1 MLLTLPMEIRCDNLS
16 TLWQRP
22 PLRQKDVDTIQ
33 TSNGTISRHFF
44 SRWRPSFG
52 KNSKPSSF
60 LDIWILSKPFIDDFC
75 LKIVSCFLLPDIR
88 RSWNLHLTT
97 WCSWCS
103 VLVLEHWSGPNDGIP
118 LNPSLTSDSSS
129 PLIMWPGICHPR
141 MKQQKTFIYHEELN
155 RSSQSRINFTPD
167 LLVFNLFYTIFSPRT
182 IKAVTFPQIAEIGF
196 HFTIYIPSNLVIRT
210 KKHQRNLL
218 DHLLSPGGLAQLGN
232 VGILLAL
239 LLEVIASPMSSGGCR
254 RGLTIASSL
263 QAQGSS
269 ADGSYLN
276 KSDLKQNHSS
286 NTMPTPP

>member
-1 MLLTLPMEIRCDNLS
+1 M
-16 TLWQRP
+16 
-22 PLRQKDVDTIQ
+22 
-33 TSNGTISRHFF
+33 TSA
-44 SRWRPSFG
+44 W
-52 KNSKPSSF
+52 KLF
-60 LDIWILSKPFIDDFC
+60 L
-75 LKIVSCFLLPDIR
+75 VSCFLTYVDLEIFIWQLD
-88 RSWNLHLTT
+88 
-97 WCSWCS
+97 
-103 VLVLEHWSGPNDGIP
+103 VLVLEHWNGPNDGIP

-129 PLIMWPGICHPR
+129 PLIIWPGICHPR

-196 HFTIYIPSNLVIRT
+196 HFTIYIPSNLVVRT

-218 DHLLSPGGLAQLGN
+218 DHLLSPGVLAQLGN

-239 LLEVIASPMSSGGCR
+239 LLELDASPMSSGGCR
-254 RGLTIASSL
+254 RGLIIASSL